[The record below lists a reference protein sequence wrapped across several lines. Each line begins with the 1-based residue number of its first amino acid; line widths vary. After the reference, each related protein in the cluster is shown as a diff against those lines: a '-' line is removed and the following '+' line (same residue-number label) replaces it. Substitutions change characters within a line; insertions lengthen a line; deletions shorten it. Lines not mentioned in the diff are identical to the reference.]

1 MSGTRPRAL
10 DRLLSA
16 SLALILALGAVA
28 CPEPEV
34 PELPV
39 LGVDPSLSA
48 ATGEALAGVIRDGVA
63 GEAGLFGG
71 INAEGRAGDIKIWDD
86 RAQFVIGAA
95 RGGHGFV
102 DVGGGI
108 IDMDVVRDDG
118 TLGRDT
124 VEDVFVS
131 FGLARLFAADEVV
144 IVSDGSDGGAA
155 HVRASGRDVPWVVM
169 QGMFEFPEPVIPDL
183 HLAIVTDY
191 VLPPDSWSLEV
202 TTTFTNTVAE
212 AVVIQPRDGLMASG
226 EDLLPWAAGLGLEG
240 PDGGD
245 VEAVGMV
252 GRQGEAA
259 VILWPESGALDSGG
273 IGQLGAELGIVAL
286 GHGQHELAAGATL
299 TLERRW
305 SVAPDPLTSERE
317 RWLHQGSDLGRVT
330 GRVIEADGEGV
341 AGVRIHFVRPEGD
354 GSWIAG
360 HALTAAAGGFEV
372 ELPPGDWTA
381 YAVGHS
387 ADEHVELPAAAGRYG
402 AFAAETLNAAHLDA
416 LDGTATAAPLAFAQG
431 RPSPE
436 PQAIALAAGD
446 EAVVDFEIEPASWLD
461 VVLRD
466 DDGEPLPGV
475 VDVTWV
481 GGAPDLPVPVELRD
495 ALGVPDGSRAA
506 WGWTSTGELHLPALP
521 GTYRVEAGHSWRY
534 GRSAVDEVVL
544 AIGEAASVEI
554 TVPEVVPRDGWLS
567 MDPHLHGSPSF
578 DGALPMEHRLVTC
591 AATGVDLPVLTDHDR
606 NADYQPLSTALDL
619 DARMRAIPGVEVTT
633 LLRGH
638 FNLFPIDPDPL
649 GAINGGAPNWWEPLL
664 HTQEL
669 FDRMRASGGPDAL
682 IQVNHPRSPGM
693 FAFAGYDPLTGEPND
708 DDYWSW
714 DFQLVELLNG
724 GVDDLPAI
732 RQDWFSLL
740 HLGHEAIPVGV
751 SDSHYTFIPCGL
763 GRTDVFLDNDDV
775 GEVTTEQ
782 LRQALLAG
790 HVVVGG
796 GTTLRATLDAGD
808 GPALPGDTVVG
819 GEATLAAQVLAPA
832 WISPGTLR
840 VYRNGDVIQEQELDG
855 PAEDGLWFDGS
866 WTVEADADAWFVVEV
881 EGIEPMGPTWR
892 NQLPYAMTNAFFLD
906 ADGGGWVAPGL

>member
-131 FGLARLFAADEVV
+131 FGLARLFGADEVV
-144 IVSDGSDGGAA
+144 IVSDGSDGGPA
-155 HVRASGRDVPWVVM
+155 HVRATGRDVPWAVM
-169 QGMFEFPEPVIPDL
+169 QGMFEFEEPVIPDL
-183 HLAIVTDY
+183 HLEIVTDY
-191 VLPPDSWSLEV
+191 VLPPDSWSLEL
-202 TTTFTNTVAE
+202 TTTFTNTGDE

-252 GRQGEAA
+252 GKQGEAA
-259 VILWPESGALDSGG
+259 VVLWPASGTLDSGG

-286 GHGQHELAAGATL
+286 GHGAHELAPGATL

-305 SVAPDPLTSERE
+305 SVAPDPLTAERE
-317 RWLHQGSDLGRVT
+317 RWRHQGSDLGLVG
-330 GRVIEADGEGV
+330 GRVSEAGGAGV

-360 HALTAAAGGFEV
+360 HAFTDGDGAFEV
-372 ELPPGDWTA
+372 ELPPGEWTA

-387 ADEHVELPAAAGRYG
+387 ADERVELPGGAGRYG
-402 AFAAETLNAAHLDA
+402 AFAAATLNAAQLAA
-416 LDGTATAAPLAFAQG
+416 LDGSAPAAALAFAEG

-436 PQAIALAAGD
+436 PQAFALAAGD
-446 EAVVDFEIEPASWLD
+446 EVTVDFEIGPASRLTILLW
-461 VVLRD
+461 D
-466 DDGEPLPGV
+466 DADEPLPGV
-475 VDVTWV
+475 VDVSWV
-481 GGAPDLPVPVELRD
+481 GGPSDLVVPPELRD
-495 ALGVPDGSRAA
+495 ALAVPDGGRAA
-506 WGWTSTGELHLPALP
+506 WGWTATGRIDLPVLP
-521 GTYRVEAGHSWRY
+521 GTYSVEAGHSWRHA
-534 GRSAVDEVVL
+534 RSLVDEVVVGV
-544 AIGEAASVEI
+544 GEEALVEL
-554 TVPEVVPRDGWLS
+554 TLDEVVPRDGWLS
-567 MDPHLHGSPSF
+567 MDAHLHGSPSF

-591 AATGVDLPVLTDHDR
+591 AATGVDLPVPTDHDR
-606 NADYQPLSTALDL
+606 NADYRPLATALDL
-619 DARMRAIPGVEVTT
+619 DSRMRVTPGVEVTT

-638 FNLFPIDPDPL
+638 FNLFPVDPDPL
-649 GAINGGAPNWWEPLL
+649 GSVNGGAPNWWDALRD
-664 HTQEL
+664 TQEL
-669 FDRMRASGGPDAL
+669 FDRMRASEGPDAL

-693 FAFAGYDPLTGEPND
+693 HAFASYDPSTGEPNKED
-708 DDYWSW
+708 FWSW
-714 DFQLVELLNG
+714 DFQLVELLNA
-724 GVDDLPAI
+724 GVEGLPAI
-732 RQDWFSLL
+732 REDWFSFLQ
-740 HLGHEAIPVGV
+740 LGHKAVPVGV
-751 SDSHYTFIPCGL
+751 SDSHYTFIPCGY
-763 GRTDVFLDNDDV
+763 GHTDVFLDSDDPA
-775 GEVTTEQ
+775 EVTSAQ

-808 GPALPGDTVVG
+808 GAVLPGDAVVG
-819 GEATLAAQVLAPA
+819 ASATLAAQVLAPD

-840 VYRNGDVIQEQELDG
+840 VYRNGEVIEEQELTG
-855 PAEDGLWFDGS
+855 PAADGLWFDGS
-866 WTVEADADAWFVVEV
+866 WIVEADADAWFAVEV
-881 EGIEPMGPTWR
+881 EGSEPMGPIWR
-892 NQLPYAMTNAFFLD
+892 NHLPYAMTNAFFLD
-906 ADGGGWVAPGL
+906 VDGGGWQAPGL